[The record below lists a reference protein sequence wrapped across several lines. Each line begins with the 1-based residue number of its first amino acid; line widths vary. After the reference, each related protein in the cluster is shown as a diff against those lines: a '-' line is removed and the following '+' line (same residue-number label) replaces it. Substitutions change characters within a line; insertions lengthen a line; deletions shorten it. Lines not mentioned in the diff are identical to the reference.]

1 LKKIEC
7 ERLVSE
13 GDSLFCGLDLK
24 ELVVELGLYFGF
36 FSVKLIG

>member
-1 LKKIEC
+1 
-7 ERLVSE
+7 VSE

-24 ELVVELGLYFGF
+24 ELVAELGLYFGF